1 MGLIS
6 NIGRALPAFQ
16 GAPSL
21 AEVGVNNHLA
31 ETSETLA
38 FTVTAQATGTRLDQF
53 LALKSGWSRARL
65 QKLLKASLVLVNNRP
80 RPASYRVRTDDAV
93 VATVPPPEPSHL
105 APEALPLAILFED
118 QDILV
123 VNKPPGLVVHP
134 GAGHRDGTLLN
145 ALVHH
150 CPDLKDIG
158 EVSRPGLVHRLDK
171 DTSGLLVVAKTA
183 LAHAALV
190 AQFQVHA
197 ITKIYQ
203 ALVWGRLPDTQ
214 GRIEKEVG
222 RHPTARQKMSVHA
235 RRGRPAVTF
244 WRVIQEFPGPLTLVQ
259 LSPQTGRTHQLRV
272 HLASEGHP
280 VLGDATYGGGV
291 SRLTGHP
298 ALTGL
303 KALVHRQ
310 LLHAWRLGI
319 THPRTGEPLTWETPL
334 PEDFQAVLDK
344 LDNLL

>member
-1 MGLIS
+1 ME
-6 NIGRALPAFQ
+6 A
-16 GAPSL
+16 
-21 AEVGVNNHLA
+21 
-31 ETSETLA
+31 SEPLA
-38 FTVTAQATGTRLDQF
+38 FTVTAPGTGARLDQF
-53 LALKSGWSRARL
+53 LAQQLGWSRARL
-65 QKLLKASLVLVNNRP
+65 QKLLKSGRVLVNGHP
-80 RPASYRVRTDDAV
+80 RPASYRVRPGDGV
-93 VATVPPPEPSHL
+93 VVTVPPPELSHL
-105 APEALPLAILFED
+105 APEALPLEILFED
-118 QDILV
+118 QDLLV

-134 GAGHRDGTLLN
+134 GAGHRQGTLLN

-203 ALVWGRLPDTQ
+203 ALVWGRLPGTE

-222 RHPTARQKMSVHA
+222 RHPTLRQKMSVHA
-235 RRGRPAVTF
+235 RRGKPAVTF
-244 WRVIQEFPGPLTLVQ
+244 WRVLKEFPGPLTLVE

-291 SRLTGHP
+291 SRLAGHP
-298 ALTGL
+298 ALTAL
-303 KALVHRQ
+303 KPLMHRQ

-319 THPRTGEPLTWETPL
+319 THPRTSEKITWEAPL
-334 PEDFQAVLDK
+334 PRDFQAVLDK
-344 LDNLL
+344 LETLN

>member
-1 MGLIS
+1 
-6 NIGRALPAFQ
+6 
-16 GAPSL
+16 
-21 AEVGVNNHLA
+21 LA
-31 ETSETLA
+31 ETGADNQLSEASETLA
-38 FTVTAQATGTRLDQF
+38 FTVTAPEAGARLDQF
-53 LALKSGWSRARL
+53 LTLQSGWSRARL
-65 QKLLKASLVLVNNRP
+65 QKLLKESLVLVNNRP
-80 RPASYRVRTDDAV
+80 RPASYKVRTDDGV
-93 VATVPPPEPSHL
+93 VVTVPKPSPSHL
-105 APEALPLAILFED
+105 APEALPLTILFED

-150 CPDLKDIG
+150 CPDLLDIG

-171 DTSGLLVVAKTA
+171 DTSGLLVVAKTG

-203 ALVWGRLPDTQ
+203 ALVWGRLPETQ

-235 RRGRPAVTF
+235 RRGKPAVTF
-244 WRVIQEFPGPLTLVQ
+244 WKVIKEYPGPLTLVQ

-303 KALVHRQ
+303 KGLVHRQ

-319 THPRTGEPLTWETPL
+319 THPRTGEPLTWEAPL
-334 PEDFQAVLDK
+334 PEDFQAAFEFLEE
-344 LDNLL
+344 LE

>member
-1 MGLIS
+1 ME
-6 NIGRALPAFQ
+6 A
-16 GAPSL
+16 
-21 AEVGVNNHLA
+21 
-31 ETSETLA
+31 TETLA
-38 FTVTAQATGTRLDQF
+38 ITVTTLGRGARLDQF
-53 LALKSGWSRARL
+53 LAQHLGWSRARL
-65 QKLLKASLVLVNNRP
+65 QKLLKSGRVLVNGQT
-80 RPASYRVRTDDAV
+80 RPASYRVRLGDGVAV
-93 VATVPPPEPSHL
+93 SVPPPEPSHL
-105 APEALPLAILFED
+105 APEFLPLEIIFED
-118 QDILV
+118 EDLLV

-134 GAGHRDGTLLN
+134 GAGHRQGTLLN

-150 CPDLKDIG
+150 CPELKNIG

-190 AQFQVHA
+190 AQFQAHA

-203 ALVWGRLPDTQ
+203 ALVWGRLPEKE

-244 WRVIQEFPGPLTLVQ
+244 WLILKEFPGPLTLVQ

-291 SRLTGHP
+291 SRLAGHP
-298 ALTGL
+298 ALMEL
-303 KALVHRQ
+303 KSLVHRQ

-319 THPRTGEPLTWETPL
+319 KHPRTKENLNWEAPL
-334 PEDFQAVLDK
+334 PEDFQAVVDK
-344 LDNLL
+344 LEKLD